1 MKEKSTNYKEAKNI
15 AHAILKIN
23 LLVGILNL
31 GNLGLSTR
39 KTDKFG
45 GHLKLRKIHFMNA
58 DPRRRILLINC
69 RKRIPNS

>member
-45 GHLKLRKIHFMNA
+45 GDF
-58 DPRRRILLINC
+58 
-69 RKRIPNS
+69 